1 MLGSNPRNRLS
12 SHKSLFEKHKSSKL
26 LRKHGVHL
34 SMNFVPLKIFGA
46 FGIIEQTKS
55 DFRGTFI
62 RTFDVNTQLSGFE
75 INQSSVTHNPK
86 SGTLRGMHYQ
96 VEPYSENKV
105 VMCLSGKVFDV
116 ILDLREDSV
125 TFGENLSFEIGP
137 NSPYLGLFVPAG
149 CAHGYLTLENN
160 STLAYFMDK
169 SYSREHSS
177 GVLWNDPKF
186 SIDWPSTP
194 VLISERDANW
204 PTTHN
209 V

>member
-1 MLGSNPRNRLS
+1 
-12 SHKSLFEKHKSSKL
+12 
-26 LRKHGVHL
+26 L
-34 SMNFVPLKIFGA
+34 SMNFVPLEIAGS

-62 RTFDVNTQLSGFE
+62 RTFDVNTQLGSFE
-75 INQSSVTHNPK
+75 INQSSLTHNPK

-96 VEPYSENKV
+96 IPPYAENKV
-105 VMCLSGKVFDV
+105 VICVSGKVFDV

-125 TFGENLSFEIGP
+125 TFGKNSSFEIGP
-137 NSPYLGLFVPAG
+137 NSAYLGLFVPAG
-149 CAHGYLTLENN
+149 CAHGYLTLEND
-160 STLAYFMDK
+160 STLVYFMDK
-169 SYSREHSS
+169 SYSDEHSS

-204 PTTHN
+204 ATTHN